1 MMELLI
7 LTDVSRIFYSE
18 VLRISDFYKSF
29 FNSQS
34 LLSFNT
40 FLCVSL
46 RLSQRNDKA
55 EDKNMPSKNSTPFFN
70 KMVMQFQRIYPLD
83 FRYWNC
89 LLLKQILV
97 RQQINFSF
105 PVVSVQC
112 SGLHWFCFWWRQ
124 ASLVQPPAL
133 HWPCLEPD
141 ASAPPR
147 SKPRRTWRC
156 LKPRST
162 DPLLHMTWM
171 PPDLAG
177 ILDPGE
183 KDTHAVTSCFQIQNA
198 LIISQAVSKYPENDN
213 IKFILNYG

>member
-1 MMELLI
+1 MELLI

-83 FRYWNC
+83 FRY
-89 LLLKQILV
+89 
-97 RQQINFSF
+97 
-105 PVVSVQC
+105 
-112 SGLHWFCFWWRQ
+112 
-124 ASLVQPPAL
+124 
-133 HWPCLEPD
+133 
-141 ASAPPR
+141 
-147 SKPRRTWRC
+147 
-156 LKPRST
+156 
-162 DPLLHMTWM
+162 
-171 PPDLAG
+171 
-177 ILDPGE
+177 
-183 KDTHAVTSCFQIQNA
+183 
-198 LIISQAVSKYPENDN
+198 
-213 IKFILNYG
+213 